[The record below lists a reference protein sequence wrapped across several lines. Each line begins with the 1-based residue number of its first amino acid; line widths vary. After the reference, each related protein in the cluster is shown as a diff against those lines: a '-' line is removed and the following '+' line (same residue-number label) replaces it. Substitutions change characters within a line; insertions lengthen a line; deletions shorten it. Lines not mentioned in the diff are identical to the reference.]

1 LSEYNER
8 KSSALSP
15 AIRAAFIGLLIMLAA
30 IALVLFLFQTPLLIV
45 YPLQAFLY
53 FLVGRI
59 AGNIA
64 RNEDPNAG
72 LQLGMESDVNFSAV
86 GGMGGLSLCIG
97 IWLVYSIISFGLE
110 MAYLGGFIGSIFGV
124 ALCFA
129 LDLPLAIGLG
139 VLGGKTAE
147 PRNS

>member
-1 LSEYNER
+1 MSEYNER
-8 KSSALSP
+8 KPSALSP
-15 AIRAAFIGLLIMLAA
+15 AIRAAFIGLLIMLVA
-30 IALVLFLFQTPLLIV
+30 IALVLFLFQTPLLIL
-45 YPLQAFLY
+45 YPLQPFLY

-86 GGMGGLSLCIG
+86 GGMGGLCLCLG
-97 IWLVYSIISFGLE
+97 IWLVYGIISFGLE
-110 MAYLGGFIGSIFGV
+110 MAQLGSFIGSVFGV
-124 ALCFA
+124 ALCLA
-129 LDLPLAIGLG
+129 LDLPVAIGLG

-147 PRNS
+147 PH

>member
-1 LSEYNER
+1 MSDYQER

-15 AIRAAFIGLLIMLAA
+15 AIRAAFIGMLIMLVA
-30 IALVLFLFQTPLLIV
+30 IALVLFFFQSPLLII

-72 LQLGMESDVNFSAV
+72 LQVGMDDVNFAAI

-97 IWLVYSIISFGLE
+97 VWLIYGVISVGLE
-110 MAYLGGFIGSIFGV
+110 LAQLSSFIGSVFGV

-129 LDLPLAIGLG
+129 LDIPMAIGLG

-147 PRNS
+147 PRNF

>member
-1 LSEYNER
+1 MSEYNER
-8 KSSALSP
+8 KPSALSP
-15 AIRAAFIGLLIMLAA
+15 AIRAAFIGLLIMLVV
-30 IALVLFLFQTPLLIV
+30 IALVLFLCQTPLLII

-64 RNEDPNAG
+64 RDEDPNAG
-72 LQLGMESDVNFSAV
+72 LQLGMGDVNFAAV
-86 GGMGGLSLCIG
+86 GGTGGLSLCIG
-97 IWLVYSIISFGLE
+97 TWLVYGIISVGLE
-110 MAYLGGFIGSIFGV
+110 LAQLSSFIGSVFGV

-147 PRNS
+147 PHYS